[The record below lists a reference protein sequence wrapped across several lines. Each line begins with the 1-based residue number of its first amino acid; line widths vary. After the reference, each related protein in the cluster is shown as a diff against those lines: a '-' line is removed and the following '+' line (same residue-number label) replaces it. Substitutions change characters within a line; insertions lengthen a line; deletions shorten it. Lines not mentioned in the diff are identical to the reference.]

1 MTPPAATG
9 PLIDG
14 FGRVHTDLRI
24 SITDRCNFRCTYC
37 MPTEGMQWL
46 PRPELLTYEEIE
58 RIARVAV
65 TELGIT
71 SIRITGGEPTV
82 RSHLPVLVAKLAR
95 LGVDVALTTNGA
107 TLASQAADL
116 AAAGLHR
123 VNISLD
129 TLQPDRFA
137 AITRRDDLER
147 VLAGV
152 DAAVAAGLQP
162 VKLNA
167 VIVRGVN
174 DDEIEALAAYGREV
188 GAEVRFIEFMPLD
201 GDGTWDVEAVVP
213 AAEIVARLDAAFGLA
228 PAEARGHEPAAGLD
242 APAASRAAT
251 TPTAGAPSASSPAS
265 RTRSATGATGSAS
278 PPKGGCGRACSRSTR
293 SISAG
298 SCATTLQM
306 RRRRMRRS
314 PPPSA
319 APSPTSGPATTSPS
333 RCSSV
338 RADR

>member
-152 DAAVAAGLQP
+152 EAAVAAGLQP

-228 PAEARGHEPAAGLD
+228 PAEARGHEPAARRRYADGRGAVGVIASVTDAFCDRCDRIRLTAEGRLRSCLFALD
-242 APAASRAAT
+242 EVDLRRVVRDDAADAASTDAAIAAAIRGAVADKW
-251 TPTAGAPSASSPAS
+251 AGHHIAQPVFVRP
-265 RTRSATGATGSAS
+265 
-278 PPKGGCGRACSRSTR
+278 SRSM
-293 SISAG
+293 SQIG
-298 SCATTLQM
+298 
-306 RRRRMRRS
+306 
-314 PPPSA
+314 
-319 APSPTSGPATTSPS
+319 G
-333 RCSSV
+333 
-338 RADR
+338 